1 MVESFERKRCGN
13 ICIAMKRE
21 NWGLKVDKKCHICVQ
36 LLKYIVV
43 SYAATKSHVSLID
56 LVSAGVYVNVHG
68 KCTTKGYENMNNL
81 GLPGIMLMS
90 QI

>member
-1 MVESFERKRCGN
+1 MIKR
-13 ICIAMKRE
+13 
-21 NWGLKVDKKCHICVQ
+21 CHICVE

-68 KCTTKGYENMNNL
+68 KCTTKGYENMTNL
-81 GLPGIMLMS
+81 AFAWNHVDVTDIAQRCNHS
-90 QI
+90 AQADIK

>member
-1 MVESFERKRCGN
+1 M
-13 ICIAMKRE
+13 
-21 NWGLKVDKKCHICVQ
+21 
-36 LLKYIVV
+36 VV
-43 SYAATKSHVSLID
+43 SYTDTKSHGSVND
-56 LVSAGVYVNVHG
+56 LVSAEVYVNVHG